1 MTQYTARL
9 TGAVPF
15 NLQETF
21 ECGQCFRWLPGDDG
35 SYTGVVGRNVITLR
49 TDGDDLLVAGLD
61 QAEAEQRLIP
71 YLALDEDYA
80 AIQERFRRNT
90 QLA

>member
-35 SYTGVVGRNVITLR
+35 SYTGVVGQNVITLR
-49 TDGDDLLVAGLD
+49 ADGDGLLVCRSGSGRSRTAADPLSGAG
-61 QAEAEQRLIP
+61 
-71 YLALDEDYA
+71 
-80 AIQERFRRNT
+80 
-90 QLA
+90 